1 MTLVSPIKE
10 LFAIMEYRI
19 IKSNRKTLA
28 LEVQRDGR
36 LIIRAPFFAT
46 DEQIRRFVALHRE
59 WGDKQISLAKARNEA
74 AESLPPLTAEDLRAL
89 ADRASRVIPERVR
102 YFAPLI
108 GVNYG
113 RITIRNQRTKWGSCS
128 AKGNLNFNCL
138 LMLAP
143 PEVVDSIVVHELCHL
158 KEMNHSARFYQEV
171 LRVFPDYKKW
181 NRWLKENG
189 SLLMQR
195 MR

>member
-59 WGDKQISLAKARNEA
+59 WVDKQISLAKARNEA

-128 AKGNLNFNCL
+128 ANGNLNFNCL